1 MDTRYNKH
9 HHHLPLPL
17 QSYSARF
24 NISSS
29 SRSIHATS
37 LVINIFAGCRVRP
50 MLVEGERWIRSLGD
64 GLGKPDI
71 AAGMFALFLFP
82 PSYFYISFPSFPLLL
97 LFTYI
102 WWKLQHGISQVLT
115 SLTDDRRIVSN
126 HASKRRR
133 RQEPKPKKRAI
144 SPTTQYRSGIQLNSR
159 LDRST
164 TTPTTT
170 SSLLHAHFQ
179 KESKSTSPT
188 PAKLENSTTLA
199 PLLPLPAQNSPWPTY
214 LLPTSLLPPSYLPP
228 TSLLPPSPTLLTPS
242 TVRLRK
248 LHPLSC
254 SPL

>member
-1 MDTRYNKH
+1 
-9 HHHLPLPL
+9 
-17 QSYSARF
+17 
-24 NISSS
+24 
-29 SRSIHATS
+29 
-37 LVINIFAGCRVRP
+37 
-50 MLVEGERWIRSLGD
+50 MLVEGERWVRSLGD

-115 SLTDDRRIVSN
+115 SLTDDRRMT
-126 HASKRRR
+126 
-133 RQEPKPKKRAI
+133 KKRAI

-214 LLPTSLLPPSYLPP
+214 LLPTSLLPPFLPPSYLPPTSLLPPSYLPP

-248 LHPLSC
+248 LHPLSW
-254 SPL
+254 SPLQSYQAHYVSTSPSPNLH